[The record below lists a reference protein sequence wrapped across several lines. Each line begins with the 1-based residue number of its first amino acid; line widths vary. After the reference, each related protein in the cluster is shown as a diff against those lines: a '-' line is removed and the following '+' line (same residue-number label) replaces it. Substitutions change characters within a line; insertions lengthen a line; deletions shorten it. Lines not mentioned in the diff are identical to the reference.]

1 MISPSVQH
9 PSLSSSF
16 LADPSLLLQA
26 NPQVWLQSLS
36 LRALLLGAVRIVVIL
51 GLAALILAL
60 VRRGTQQWI
69 ARVQDLPPTDPK
81 RQRAVTLGNLL
92 QSIAGYAVW
101 AVAGIM
107 VLSEVG
113 LDIGALIATA
123 GIAGLAIGFGA
134 QTLVKD
140 VIGGV
145 FLLFDDILHV
155 GDLVTINGHTGTIE
169 EIGVRLIKLR
179 KFDGELVMIPAGE
192 VRIFGNKSVQW
203 ARAIVP
209 VGLSYGQNVDDILPV
224 MEHVANEWVAEHQ
237 DIVLEESPQV
247 QGLMDFGDSSVTARV
262 VVRVKPG
269 EQFAAERELRQRL
282 KRAFDEKGV
291 EIPFPQRTT
300 HVIQSD
306 APPRTP
312 DTAAEDAAPSD
323 VPESDESK

>member
-1 MISPSVQH
+1 MQFPALFSSVV
-9 PSLSSSF
+9 P
-16 LADPSLLLQA
+16 DPSLLLQA

-92 QSIAGYAVW
+92 RSIAGYAVW
-101 AVAGIM
+101 AIAAIM

-209 VGLSYGQNVDDILPV
+209 VGLSYGQDVDDILPI
-224 MEHVANEWVAEHQ
+224 MERVANEWVAEHEG
-237 DIVLEESPQV
+237 IVLEESPQV

-300 HVIQSD
+300 HVIESD

-312 DTAAEDAAPSD
+312 DTAADEVAPSD
-323 VPESDESK
+323 ASESDESK

>member
-1 MISPSVQH
+1 
-9 PSLSSSF
+9 
-16 LADPSLLLQA
+16 A
-26 NPQVWLQSLS
+26 
-36 LRALLLGAVRIVVIL
+36 
-51 GLAALILAL
+51 
-60 VRRGTQQWI
+60 TQRWI
-69 ARVQDLPPTDPK
+69 TRVEDLPATDPK

-92 QSIAGYAVW
+92 RSIAGYAVW

-113 LDIGALIATA
+113 LDIGALLATA

-192 VRIFGNKSVQW
+192 VRSFGNKSVEW

-209 VGLSYGQNVDDILPV
+209 VGLSYGQDVESILPI
-224 MEHVANEWVAEHQ
+224 MERVASEWVAENE
-237 DIVLEESPQV
+237 DIVLEASPQV

-262 VVRVKPG
+262 VVRVQPG
-269 EQFAAERELRQRL
+269 EQYAAERELRRRL
-282 KRAFDEKGV
+282 KQTFDEKDV
-291 EIPFPQRTT
+291 EIPFPQRTA
-300 HVIQSD
+300 HVIESE

-312 DTAAEDAAPSD
+312 SDAEAGAAPSQTSE
-323 VPESDESK
+323 ESR

>member
-1 MISPSVQH
+1 MLDLALQFSAPQTWLDSFSPRV
-9 PSLSSSF
+9 
-16 LADPSLLLQA
+16 
-26 NPQVWLQSLS
+26 
-36 LRALLLGAVRIVVIL
+36 LLLGAGRVVIVL
-51 GLAALILAL
+51 ALAALLLAL
-60 VRRGTQQWI
+60 VRRATDRWM
-69 ARVQDLPPTDPK
+69 ANVADLPAGDPK
-81 RQRAVTLGNLL
+81 RQRVITLGNLL
-92 QSIAGYAVW
+92 QSMTGYVVW

-140 VIGGV
+140 VIGGI

-155 GDLVTINGHTGTIE
+155 GDLVTISGHTGTIE

-192 VRIFGNKSVQW
+192 VRTFGNKSVQW
-203 ARAIVP
+203 ARAVVP
-209 VGLSYGQNVDDILPV
+209 VGLSYGQDVEAILPV
-224 MEHVANEWVAEHQ
+224 MERVANEWVAEHE

-269 EQFAAERELRQRL
+269 EQYAAERELRLRL
-282 KRAFDEKGV
+282 KHAFDEKGV
-291 EIPFPQRTT
+291 EIPFPQRTA
-300 HVIQSD
+300 HVVRSE

-312 DTAAEDAAPSD
+312 EGDDASDAPASS
-323 VPESDESK
+323 ESEESR

>member
-1 MISPSVQH
+1 MA
-9 PSLSSSF
+9 L
-16 LADPSLLLQA
+16 LASALPAPTLLLQTP
-26 NPQVWLQSLS
+26 PQVWLQSLS
-36 LRALLLGAVRIVVIL
+36 LRVLLLGAARIVIIL
-51 GLAALILAL
+51 ALATLLLAL

-69 ARVQDLPPTDPK
+69 SRTEDLPPTNPK

-101 AVAGIM
+101 AIAGIM

-113 LDIGALIATA
+113 LDIGALLATA

-140 VIGGV
+140 VISGV

-155 GDLVTINGHTGTIE
+155 GDLVTISGHTGTVE

-192 VRIFGNKSVQW
+192 VRTFGNKSVEW

-209 VGLSYGQNVDDILPV
+209 IGLSYNQDIDAILPV
-224 MEHVANEWVAEHQ
+224 IEEVVNEWAAEHE

-262 VVRVKPG
+262 CVRVRPG
-269 EQFAAERELRQRL
+269 EQYAAERNLRTRL
-282 KRAFDEKGV
+282 KRVFDERGI
-291 EIPFPQRTT
+291 EIPFPQRTM
-300 HVIQSD
+300 HIIERSEPS
-306 APPRTP
+306 ARTP
-312 DTAAEDAAPSD
+312 ASGNPDTPPQDGSD
-323 VPESDESK
+323 

>member
-1 MISPSVQH
+1 MPLSV
-9 PSLSSSF
+9 PPAFDLPFSLQLS
-16 LADPSLLLQA
+16 Q
-26 NPQVWLQSLS
+26 PQVWLQSLS

-51 GLAALILAL
+51 GLAALLLAL

-69 ARVQDLPPTDPK
+69 ARVEHLPTTDPK
-81 RQRAVTLGNLL
+81 RQRAHTLGNLL
-92 QSIAGYAVW
+92 KSMAGYVVW
-101 AVAGIM
+101 AVAAIM

-113 LDIGALIATA
+113 LDIGALLATA
-123 GIAGLAIGFGA
+123 GIAGLAVGFGA

-155 GDLVTINGHTGTIE
+155 GDLVTIGGHTGTIE

-192 VRIFGNKSVQW
+192 VRIFGNKSVEW
-203 ARAIVP
+203 ARAVVP
-209 VGLSYGQNVDDILPV
+209 VGLSYGQDIDDILPI
-224 MEHVANEWVAEHQ
+224 MERVADEWATENEG
-237 DIVLEESPQV
+237 ILLEDSPQV

-269 EQFAAERELRQRL
+269 EQFAAERDLRMRL

-300 HVIQSD
+300 HVIQSEASPRSPAAGDSPD
-306 APPRTP
+306 ASSPPPP
-312 DTAAEDAAPSD
+312 DPNN
-323 VPESDESK
+323 

>member
-1 MISPSVQH
+1 VQH
-9 PSLSSSF
+9 PTLFSTVVP
-16 LADPSLLLQA
+16 DPS
-26 NPQVWLQSLS
+26 
-36 LRALLLGAVRIVVIL
+36 
-51 GLAALILAL
+51 
-60 VRRGTQQWI
+60 
-69 ARVQDLPPTDPK
+69 TDPK

-92 QSIAGYAVW
+92 QSIAGYTVW

-155 GDLVTINGHTGTIE
+155 GDLVTINGHTGTVE

-192 VRIFGNKSVQW
+192 VRIFGNKSVQR

-209 VGLSYGQNVDDILPV
+209 VGLSYGYGQDVDAVLPV
-224 MEHVANEWVAEHQ
+224 MERVANEWVAEHE

-282 KRAFDEKGV
+282 KRTFDEKGM
-291 EIPFPQRTT
+291 EIPFPQRTAP
-300 HVIQSD
+300 VIQSD
-306 APPRTP
+306 TPPRTP
-312 DTAAEDAAPSD
+312 NTADEETTSDASASD
-323 VPESDESK
+323 KSK